1 MSNRYFEMQNFQMF
15 IPPSLVNKRHFA
27 KGKSLEDNIEDVK
40 KERLNRVED
49 ITELPKRIYK
59 NNMFRHQVLL
69 SQQARN
75 YSREKERLMGEI
87 NSHRIPANRAR
98 IQRRIDYLDGMIKE
112 YDGLLQDENK
122 KFIFI

>member
-1 MSNRYFEMQNFQMF
+1 MYNRYFDMQSFQMF
-15 IPPSLVNKRHFA
+15 IPPSLVNKHHFSR
-27 KGKSLEDNIEDVK
+27 GKRLEDNIEDGK
-40 KERLNRVED
+40 KEILNRVAD
-49 ITELPKRIYK
+49 ITEVPKRIYK

-75 YSREKERLMGEI
+75 YSREKEKLMGEI

-98 IQRRIDYLDGMIKE
+98 IQRKMDYLDGMIKE

-122 KFIFI
+122 